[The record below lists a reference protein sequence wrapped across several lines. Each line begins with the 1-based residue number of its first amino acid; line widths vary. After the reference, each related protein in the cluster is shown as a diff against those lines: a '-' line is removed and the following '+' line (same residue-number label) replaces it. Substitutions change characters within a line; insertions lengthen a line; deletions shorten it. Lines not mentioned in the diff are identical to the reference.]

1 MQDFSTGTVRA
12 NLSLTRRMDGNPFD
26 PAGQAADARCVLG
39 REGDQVLDV
48 GCGLGHE
55 ECGLADRVGPLGQVV
70 GIDG

>member
-1 MQDFSTGTVRA
+1 MIRQVKQQMLDA
-12 NLSLTRRMDGNPFD
+12 C
-26 PAGQAADARCVLG
+26 PAE
-39 REGDQVLDV
+39 EGDQVLDG